1 VLPNS
6 ARIKSSSDFARV
18 TKSGRRTTTDSLIAY
33 LLLNQSNSGSSPI
46 SNSNSNSKNDDN
58 PKLGLIISKSVGNSV
73 VRHRIARQI
82 RHASFNYLSLLPTDS
97 LLVIRAMKRSNDA
110 FTETKSLFEK
120 IVSTNKNQ
128 VRA

>member
-1 VLPNS
+1 MLPNS

-33 LLLNQSNSGSSPI
+33 LLLNQSNSGSSP
-46 SNSNSNSKNDDN
+46 SSNSNSKDNDN

-82 RHASFNYLSLLPTDS
+82 RHASFNYLSLLPTGS

-110 FTETKSLFEK
+110 FTETKALFEK

-128 VRA
+128 VRV

>member
-1 VLPNS
+1 MLPNS

-33 LLLNQSNSGSSPI
+33 LLLNQSNSGS
-46 SNSNSNSKNDDN
+46 NLNHKKDDG

-82 RHASFNYLSLLPTDS
+82 RHASFNYLSLLPTGS

-110 FTETKSLFEK
+110 FTETNALFEK
-120 IVSTNKNQ
+120 LIGATKNLKDPKDQ
-128 VRA
+128 VRV